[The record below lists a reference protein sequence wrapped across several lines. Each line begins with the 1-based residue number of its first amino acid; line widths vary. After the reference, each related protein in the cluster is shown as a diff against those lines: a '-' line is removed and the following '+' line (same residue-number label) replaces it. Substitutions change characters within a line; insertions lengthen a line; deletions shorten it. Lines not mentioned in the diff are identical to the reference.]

1 IAKSGGERNVT
12 VLDAS
17 GDPQLFPAIQRRT
30 QGRSDDAS
38 QGSSR
43 ESSDDE
49 GGPRTKFLLV
59 QRVIQPGEAIE
70 DVLREQNITA
80 EQNADH
86 AVLVLGADVLDSGEP
101 VYYAKNTSDFSIN
114 ALRKTVSEA
123 IGERKLDRAGF
134 SAAKIS
140 QFTKPVEMKISKP

>member
-1 IAKSGGERNVT
+1 MDKVLVILKREYIVRVKTRAFLIGTVVSPLFLLALALLPGLLIAKSGGERNVT

-30 QGRSDDAS
+30 QGRPDDAS
-38 QGSSR
+38 QDSSR
-43 ESSDDE
+43 DSGDE
-49 GGPRTKFLLV
+49 GGLRTKFLLV

-86 AVLVLGADVLDSGEP
+86 AVL
-101 VYYAKNTSDFSIN
+101 
-114 ALRKTVSEA
+114 
-123 IGERKLDRAGF
+123 
-134 SAAKIS
+134 
-140 QFTKPVEMKISKP
+140 